1 MAEIEEVI
9 VTKLTAHVGLSA
21 LIGARLYP
29 LTLPQRPTLPAVT
42 YQRISTKTEP
52 TRDEPH
58 ASLER
63 PRFQFDIWGASYAS
77 ARAVAQQ
84 LRVALPMLAQASN
97 PRVDVALLQ
106 DDQDAYEAET
116 ERWRAI
122 LDVFIWHQEN

>member
-9 VTKLTAHVGLSA
+9 VTKLTAHVGLAA

-42 YQRISTKTEP
+42 YQRISTMTVP

-63 PRFQFDIWGASYAS
+63 PRFQFNVWAASYGS

-84 LRVALPMLAQASN
+84 LRAALPTLAQASN
-97 PRVDVALLQ
+97 PRVDVAFLQ

-122 LDVFIWHQEN
+122 LDVFIWHQES